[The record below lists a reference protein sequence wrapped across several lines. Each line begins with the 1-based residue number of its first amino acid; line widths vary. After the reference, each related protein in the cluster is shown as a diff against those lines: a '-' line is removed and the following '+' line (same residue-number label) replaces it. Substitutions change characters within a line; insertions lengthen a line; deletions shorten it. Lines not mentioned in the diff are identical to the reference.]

1 VDMTQSLR
9 YVDPISQRCVDDRP
23 SARLLWGMAHPEEER
38 KALGR
43 RLKSA
48 RTLAELTLDQAAA
61 QLTDLGYPIIKQTI
75 SAWETGRNLP
85 DALWLKRLAKLY
97 GTTLDALVWDD
108 SLTIEAI
115 QLAAQ
120 FDSLNEEKQ
129 RTLRVL
135 WQAYVADAAM
145 GGEALPPAP
154 STPPGPTY
162 NDMVTKPAI
171 PQKVDRQKKTGS

>member
-1 VDMTQSLR
+1 VDMAQSLR

-48 RTLAELTLDQAAA
+48 RTLADLTLESAAHR
-61 QLTDLGYPIIKQTI
+61 LTALGHPISKQTI
-75 SAWETGRNLP
+75 GAWETGRNLP

-108 SLTIEAI
+108 ALTIEAI

-120 FDSLNEEKQ
+120 FDSLKDSQQ
-129 RTLRVL
+129 RTLRTL
-135 WQAYVADAAM
+135 WHAFIADAAM

-154 STPPGPTY
+154 ARPSY
-162 NDMVTKPAI
+162 EDMVTKPAL
-171 PQKVDRQKKTGS
+171 PRKGEHQKKTGS